1 MAKKITGQGYPT
13 AAYLYVLHLDG
24 PGLAWEY
31 LRRNPDYRKGWRRR
45 TLDAQPWGLRLFE
58 DPDLDARDAHPAWYP
73 DHDGVVQ
80 LYPDADP
87 PPGALSFA
95 LWRIPG
101 SKHLVHDGRRLI
113 LLTRWPGGCLRMA
126 LMPALSDGMACVYA
140 FRACTAPCNQ
150 YRTVIAELGKWT
162 AVTEV
167 IPVAL
172 ALPRPS
178 PTALLELHT
187 LQALDATLAGASLRE
202 TAVEVFGA
210 AAVVEGWH
218 ADSGLRAKIR
228 RLVRRGTMLMSGGYR
243 CLAQPETAGKGRVA
257 SLAERP

>member
-1 MAKKITGQGYPT
+1 MAKKNSGQGYPI

-45 TLDAQPWGLRLFE
+45 RITDAQRWGLRLFE

-87 PPGALSFA
+87 PPNALSFA

-101 SKHLVHDGRRLI
+101 RKHLVHDGRRLI
-113 LLTRWPGGCLRMA
+113 LLTRWPGCCLRMA

-140 FRACTAPCNQ
+140 FRACAAPCSQ
-150 YRTVIAELGKWT
+150 YRTVITELCKWA
-162 AVTEV
+162 AVTEM

-187 LQALDATLAGASLRE
+187 LQSLDATLAGASLRE
-202 TAVEVFGA
+202 TAVEVFGV
-210 AAVVEGWH
+210 AAVGESWH
-218 ADSGLRAKIR
+218 ADSGLRAKVR
-228 RLVRRGTMLMSGGYR
+228 RLVRRGTRLMGGGYR
-243 CLAQPETAGKGRVA
+243 RLAQLK
-257 SLAERP
+257 